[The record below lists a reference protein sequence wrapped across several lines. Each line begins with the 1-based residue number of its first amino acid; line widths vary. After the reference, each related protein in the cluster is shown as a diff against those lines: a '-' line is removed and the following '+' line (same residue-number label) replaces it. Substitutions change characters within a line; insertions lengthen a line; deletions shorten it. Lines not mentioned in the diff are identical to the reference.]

1 MEGSNWRTLETN
13 SSRSNTRAPRISLG
27 CSSSG
32 VDQEE
37 FKDATT
43 PLLNHLKNSSSSTDE
58 EDINKK
64 IFLKKSVIHDKDQRM
79 IFLGQMMDQNW
90 RHFLKISKQ
99 LLKDARNTSWRPSCR
114 FVSSQL
120 TLFHLYKEMSKQKR
134 TRPTVN

>member
-64 IFLKKSVIHDKDQRM
+64 IFLKKSVIHDKD
-79 IFLGQMMDQNW
+79 
-90 RHFLKISKQ
+90 
-99 LLKDARNTSWRPSCR
+99 
-114 FVSSQL
+114 
-120 TLFHLYKEMSKQKR
+120 
-134 TRPTVN
+134 